1 MDDVFNSVTEAMS
14 RLKLGG
20 AGIIKA
26 LVSGLHATSIAQG
39 ITKSSAEFN
48 KSCSSIAS
56 QLESIIP
63 NGTIYFS
70 DLVLAGSSVEFPENH
85 SSCNRPSQVVFEDT
99 CRIALYVS
107 TSNNSGVNMEAWLPR
122 KWTGRFLSTGNGG
135 LSGCIQYEDMAYGSA
150 LGFATVGTNNG
161 HNGTSGEAFLNN
173 LDVVE
178 DFAYRSVLTGVS
190 VGKTISKQ
198 FYSVPHAKS
207 YYMGCSTGGRQ
218 GLKAAQDFPEHFDGI
233 IAGAPAAAFS
243 ALESWHGYLHQIT
256 GPPGS
261 PSFISPEQWNTL
273 VDPDILDQ
281 CDTIDGVKDGILEDP
296 NLCDYKPERLIC
308 PSHAKDRSTC
318 LSGEQAK
325 AIRKIFSPFYG
336 SEGELLYPRLQP
348 GSLNIVPNGPA
359 TVIYN
364 DPNFNTTNLNLTD
377 FSSEAANPFNID
389 TWNGDLS
396 SLKSKSGKLLTWHGQ
411 ADGLISS
418 SNSERYYQHVGMG
431 HCRGGPGAWAIGQS
445 LAGTGGVV
453 DEEMRRL
460 KPDSEGG
467 EGNVL
472 MAMVRW
478 VEQGIPPEEL
488 VGVKYVEDD
497 KTLGVKRRRSH
508 CRYPMRNV
516 YDGVGDGDK
525 MESWKCK

>member
-1 MDDVFNSVTEAMS
+1 MLVYCFSARVHYSKWHNILLRPRFS
-14 RLKLGG
+14 R
-20 AGIIKA
+20 IDCR
-26 LVSGLHATSIAQG
+26 VSR
-39 ITKSSAEFN
+39 E
-48 KSCSSIAS
+48 
-56 QLESIIP
+56 P
-63 NGTIYFS
+63 
-70 DLVLAGSSVEFPENH
+70 

-173 LDVVE
+173 PEVVE

-190 VGKTISKQ
+190 IGKTISKQ

-233 IAGAPAAAFS
+233 IAGAPATAFN
-243 ALESWHGYLHQIT
+243 AIISWQGYLHQIT

-261 PSFISPEQWNTL
+261 PSFVSPEQWADF
-273 VDPDILDQ
+273 VHPDILDQ

-336 SEGELLYPRLQP
+336 SEGELWYPRMQP
-348 GSLNIVPNGPA
+348 GSLNMRPLNGKLFTYTDEWFRYA
-359 TVIYN
+359 IYN
-364 DPNFNTTNLNLTD
+364 DPDFNTTNLNLTD
-377 FSSEAANPFNID
+377 FAYSQAANPFNIN

-411 ADGLISS
+411 ADGIVPS
-418 SNSERYYQHVGMG
+418 SNSERYHQHVSQTMNLPPVEMDSFYRFFRVSGMG

-445 LAGTGGVV
+445 LAGVGGVV

-460 KPDSEGG
+460 KPDSEGE

-478 VEQGIPPEEL
+478 VEQGIPPEDL
-488 VGVKYVEDD
+488 IGLKYVEDD
-497 KTLGVKRRRSH
+497 KTLGVKSRRSH